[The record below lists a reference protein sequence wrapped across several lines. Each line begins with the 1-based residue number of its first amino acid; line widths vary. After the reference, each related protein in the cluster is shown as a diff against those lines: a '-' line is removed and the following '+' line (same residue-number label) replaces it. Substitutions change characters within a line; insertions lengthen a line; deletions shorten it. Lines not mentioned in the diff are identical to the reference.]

1 MKKIT
6 YFLLFGI
13 SFCLMIGSVSALWE
27 NLTPSAWSS
36 YEDAFKTP
44 ELTHAWSYYQK
55 EPFTSPIVTPS
66 MWSSYEDAFTMP
78 ELTHAWSY
86 YQKEPFTSPIVT
98 PSMWSSYEDAF
109 KTPELIHAWSYYY
122 NTSIIRGS

>member
-1 MKKIT
+1 MKMLSK
-6 YFLLFGI
+6 LL
-13 SFCLMIGSVSALWE
+13 
-27 NLTPSAWSS
+27 SS
-36 YEDAFKTP
+36 P
-44 ELTHAWSYYQK
+44 HAWS
-55 EPFTSPIVTPS
+55 F
-66 MWSSYEDAFTMP
+66 
-78 ELTHAWSY
+78 